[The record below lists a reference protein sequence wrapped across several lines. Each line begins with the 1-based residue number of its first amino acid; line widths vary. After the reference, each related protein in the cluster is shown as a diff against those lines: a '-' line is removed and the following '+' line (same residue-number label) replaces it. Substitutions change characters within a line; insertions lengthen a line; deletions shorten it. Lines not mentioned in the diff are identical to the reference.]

1 MRERK
6 PMAAGKDDFAFDAL
20 DWKIVGLL
28 KENGR
33 VSNQDIAT
41 RLDVP
46 RASVSNRIQK
56 MTEAGALRIVAAA
69 DFSAYDYSV
78 LIALAIKVQGRAPD
92 AVARDLAELPAIFA
106 VHLVTGAHQIEALIA
121 VHEFGELA
129 DAVMGSINAIAGIGH
144 IDVCIATDV
153 VYYNFDVGIT
163 R

>member
-1 MRERK
+1 MHRRG
-6 PMAAGKDDFAFDAL
+6 MATDRNDCTFDAL

-33 VSNQDIAT
+33 ITNQEIAD

-46 RASVSNRIQK
+46 RASVGNRIQR

-78 LIALAIKVQGRAPD
+78 LIALAIRVRGRDPE

-106 VHLVTGAHQIEALIA
+106 VHLVSGAHQIEALVA
-121 VHEFGELA
+121 VHDFAELS
-129 DAVMGSINAIAGIGH
+129 DAVMGSINGIAGIGH

-153 VYYNFDVGIT
+153 VFYNFDVGIA

>member
-1 MRERK
+1 MYRRD
-6 PMAAGKDDFAFDAL
+6 MATDRNDFAFDAL
-20 DWKIVGLL
+20 DWKIVDLL

-33 VSNQDIAT
+33 ITNQEIAD

-46 RASVSNRIQK
+46 RASVGTRIQR

-78 LIALAIKVQGRAPD
+78 LIALAIQVRGRDPE
-92 AVARDLAELPAIFA
+92 AVARDLAALPAIFA

-121 VHEFGELA
+121 VHDFAELSEA
-129 DAVMGSINAIAGIGH
+129 AMESINGIAGIAH
-144 IDVCIATDV
+144 IDLCIATDV
-153 VYYNFDVGIT
+153 AFYNFDVGIA